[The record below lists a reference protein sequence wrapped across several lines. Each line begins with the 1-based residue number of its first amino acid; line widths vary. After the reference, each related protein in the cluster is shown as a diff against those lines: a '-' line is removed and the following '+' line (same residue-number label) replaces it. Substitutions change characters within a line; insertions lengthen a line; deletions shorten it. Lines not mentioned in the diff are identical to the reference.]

1 MPITIPDNI
10 KDIQAD
16 AAMAIFFSRLKL
28 DGGVDN
34 ELAEKIARWMADAY
48 RAGWT
53 DGVNQ
58 FKSFSKYIE

>member
-10 KDIQAD
+10 KDINAD
-16 AAMAIFFSRLKL
+16 AAMYIFLSRLKL
-28 DGGVDN
+28 VVGIDN

-58 FKSFSKYIE
+58 FKGFSKYIE